1 LLTLRL
7 NSLRQRNSVAA
18 SRNHAAPLLQHS
30 LHSSALES
38 YAMAPHDIK
47 PANKK
52 DRPRP
57 VRASLL
63 LAPLCLGLFFSI
75 AGCKNTTAP
84 AADVWAVV
92 NGKEIKR
99 DEVEKYY
106 RTRISP
112 EGQEPSQEE
121 ALSLKLNVID
131 ELINN
136 EILLERAKKLNLEAS
151 DGEVEDKFTEFKS
164 PYTEEEF
171 QRQLKE
177 RGVTVDDLKNTVR
190 RELSIQKLINR
201 EVVSKVVISDQDIAD
216 FYNSNRPQFNVAEPQ
231 YRIAQIV
238 VTPRKEPQVRNRK
251 NDDAT
256 NEAEAQRKVK
266 MLVDRLNSGADFS
279 QLAMDYSEDMNSA
292 TTGGDLGYV
301 PESSLNQSDPAL
313 KKLVT
318 SLKPGQVSPPIVLKD
333 SIRILK
339 LVTREAPGLRGL
351 SDPQVQQTIRDT
363 LRNRKEQLLR
373 ASYLAVARDDAKVRN
388 YLAEQVLESNG
399 KLPGPSPK
407 PAAKSAT
414 NPANVPTSSTPQN

>member
-1 LLTLRL
+1 MLL
-7 NSLRQRNSVAA
+7 
-18 SRNHAAPLLQHS
+18 P
-30 LHSSALES
+30 AL
-38 YAMAPHDIK
+38 AMVFGMG
-47 PANKK
+47 N
-52 DRPRP
+52 
-57 VRASLL
+57 
-63 LAPLCLGLFFSI
+63 
-75 AGCKNTTAP
+75 GCKQKSQPAP
-84 AADVWAVV
+84 DVWAVV
-92 NGKEIKR
+92 NGQEIKR
-99 DEVEKYY
+99 DDVDKYY
-106 RTRISP
+106 RTRVNP

-164 PYTEEEF
+164 PYTEDEF

-177 RGVTVDDLKNTVR
+177 RGVTVEDLKNTVR

-201 EVVSKVVISDQDIAD
+201 EVVSKVAISDQDIAD

-238 VTPRKEPQVRNRK
+238 VTPRKEPQIRNRK

-256 NEAEAQRKVK
+256 NEAEAQRKIK

-292 TTGGDLGYV
+292 ATGGDLGYV
-301 PESSLNQSDPAL
+301 PESALNQSDPAL
-313 KKLVT
+313 KKMVVGM
-318 SLKPGQVSPPIVLKD
+318 KAGQVSAPIVLKD

-373 ASYLAVARDDAKVRN
+373 AAYLAVARDESKVTN
-388 YLAEQVLESNG
+388 YLAQQVLEANG
-399 KLPGPSPK
+399 KLPS
-407 PAAKSAT
+407 AAKSSL
-414 NPANVPTSSTPQN
+414 PPKPVTPQN

>member
-1 LLTLRL
+1 MQTLRL
-7 NSLRQRNSVAA
+7 ISPRLRNSATILV
-18 SRNHAAPLLQHS
+18 SRTPSRLPL
-30 LHSSALES
+30 SALWFF
-38 YAMAPHDIK
+38 
-47 PANKK
+47 PAALF
-52 DRPRP
+52 
-57 VRASLL
+57 VAVLFSL
-63 LAPLCLGLFFSI
+63 
-75 AGCKNTTAP
+75 AGCKSTTAP
-84 AADVWAVV
+84 APDVWAVV

-112 EGQEPSQEE
+112 EGQEPSLEE

-201 EVVSKVVISDQDIAD
+201 EVVSKVVISDQDITD
-216 FYNSNRPQFNVAEPQ
+216 FYNANRAQFNVAEPQ

-238 VTPRKEPQVRNRK
+238 VTPRKEPQIRNRK
-251 NDDAT
+251 NDDAS

-292 TTGGDLGYV
+292 ATGGDLGYV

-313 KKLVT
+313 KKLVIG
-318 SLKPGQVSPPIVLKD
+318 LKPGQVSPPIVLKD

-351 SDPQVQQTIRDT
+351 TDPQVQQSIRDT

-373 ASYLAVARDDAKVRN
+373 AAYLAVARDEARITN
-388 YLAEQVLESNG
+388 YLARQVLESNG
-399 KLPGPSPK
+399 KLPG
-407 PAAKSAT
+407 AAKST
-414 NPANVPTSSTPQN
+414 LPAKPVTPQN

>member
-1 LLTLRL
+1 MHPRGQSQKSRLNGTNPLPTLRL
-7 NSLRQRNSVAA
+7 NPFAKRNSAASLMTLAALLPFVAA
-18 SRNHAAPLLQHS
+18 
-30 LHSSALES
+30 
-38 YAMAPHDIK
+38 I
-47 PANKK
+47 
-52 DRPRP
+52 
-57 VRASLL
+57 
-63 LAPLCLGLFFSI
+63 FTI
-75 AGCKNTTAP
+75 AGCKNASAP
-84 AADVWAVV
+84 APDVWAVV

-106 RTRISP
+106 RTRVSP

-136 EILLERAKKLNLEAS
+136 EILLERAKKLNIEAS
-151 DGEVEDKFTEFKS
+151 DGEVEDEFTTFKS
-164 PYTEEEF
+164 PYTEDEF
-171 QRQLKE
+171 QRQLKD
-177 RGVTVDDLKNTVR
+177 RGVTVEDLKNTVR
-190 RELSIQKLINR
+190 RELSIKKLINR
-201 EVVSKVVISDQDIAD
+201 EVVSKVAISDQDIAE

-238 VTPRKEPQVRNRK
+238 VTPRKEPQIRNRK

-292 TTGGDLGYV
+292 ATGGDLGYV
-301 PESSLNQSDPAL
+301 PESALNQSDPAL
-313 KKLVT
+313 KKMVVGM
-318 SLKPGQVSPPIVLKD
+318 KAGQVSAPIVLKD

-373 ASYLAVARDDAKVRN
+373 AAYLAVARDESKVTN
-388 YLAEQVLESNG
+388 YLAQQVLEANG
-399 KLPGPSPK
+399 KLPS
-407 PAAKSAT
+407 AAKSSL
-414 NPANVPTSSTPQN
+414 PPKPVTPQN